1 MVSALLFDIDG
12 TLVDSN
18 DAHASAWVDVL
29 AEKGRPVPF
38 EKVRPLI
45 GMGGDKLLPAVT
57 SIDAESAEGQAIA
70 RRRAEI
76 FKERYLPRLQPT
88 QGANALLRAL
98 REAGFTLAVATSA
111 KSDEVEALL
120 DVAGAANLF
129 DAAGSSDD
137 VDRSKPD
144 PDIVHQARGQTG
156 REAHRTIMVG
166 DTPYDVEAARRAG
179 VECIALRCGGWW
191 RDDDLAGALAIY
203 DDPQHLLEEWRRGD
217 VPALSR

>member
-29 AEKGRPVPF
+29 AEKGWPVPF

-98 REAGFTLAVATSA
+98 SEAGFTLAVATSA

-144 PDIVHQARGQTG
+144 PDIVHQ
-156 REAHRTIMVG
+156 
-166 DTPYDVEAARRAG
+166 
-179 VECIALRCGGWW
+179 
-191 RDDDLAGALAIY
+191 
-203 DDPQHLLEEWRRGD
+203 
-217 VPALSR
+217 

>member
-1 MVSALLFDIDG
+1 
-12 TLVDSN
+12 
-18 DAHASAWVDVL
+18 
-29 AEKGRPVPF
+29 
-38 EKVRPLI
+38 
-45 GMGGDKLLPAVT
+45 VT
-57 SIDAESAEGQAIA
+57 SIDAGSAEGQAIA

-76 FKERYLPRLQPT
+76 FKERYLPGLHPT
-88 QGANALLRAL
+88 RGANALLRAL

-129 DAAGSSDD
+129 EAAGSSDD

-144 PDIVHQARGQTG
+144 PDIVHHARGQTG
-156 REAHRTIMVG
+156 NEAHSTIMIG

-203 DDPQHLLEEWRRGD
+203 DDPQHLLEQWRRGD